1 MAAEPP
7 PGFGWIVVALVRL
20 SLRRTAAMLVLLALA
35 TGAAGWLTATRF
47 TLDSDVTKL
56 FPADLPWRLAE
67 RQLEDAFPQRLDL
80 IVIVLDGTEARA
92 TEAAAEALAAAL
104 RAQPGLFRSVR
115 RPDEGE
121 FWARNGLLYLE
132 LPEVQAITEQFIA
145 AQGLLGPLAADPSL
159 RGVADLLRL
168 MGEGL
173 ARGEAE
179 PARLA
184 APLAAFAGAAEAATQ
199 SSAGGGRVA
208 APDWAR
214 LLTGQPPRPLELRR
228 LILVQPALDYEQLSA
243 GAAATQVIRAEAA
256 RLGIPIRLTGPVPMA
271 DEEFAT
277 VSEGAV
283 ENALLS
289 FVLVGVLLWMALRSW
304 RLIWP
309 LLVLIVVGLV
319 WTAAAGLLL
328 VGSFNPLSIAF
339 AVLFIGLGVDFGIQ
353 YAVQYRAERAHL
365 AELRPALEEAA
376 RVAGPGMTL
385 AALAVTLSFL
395 SFWPTDYRGVAEL
408 GLVAA
413 GGMVIGWFLAMTLLP
428 ALLVLARPRGEA
440 REVGYPALR
449 PLDAWLSAHAGGVAL
464 AALGLAL
471 ACLVSL
477 QGLRF
482 DTNPINLR
490 DAEAESVATW
500 RDLAR
505 SAETNPNTLE
515 VLAPDL
521 AAAQALAARLAALP
535 EVARAT
541 TLADFIPARQA
552 EKLALIEDAAMLLGP
567 ALAAEPRPAPD
578 DLAVVAALRAA
589 ASELVPLGGEAARL
603 GRALALLARGA
614 PEDRADF
621 AASTLPGLT
630 HLLGQVRAMLSAETV
645 TLDNMPADLRA
656 DWLTPEGRARI
667 EMVPN
672 PIAEDETRLLRQF
685 AAAVRALAPDA
696 TGLAVSMQESSATIQ
711 RAFIQSGVLGLVFVL
726 GLLLVTLRSLR
737 LSLLALAPLALAGL
751 MTMAHCALFGPD
763 LNLANI
769 IALPLL
775 FGQGVAY
782 DIYFVAAWQRG
793 RRDLLAS
800 PLNRAVIYSAV
811 TNAAAFGALALSPH
825 PGTASM
831 GVVLSVSLVYSLL
844 CVMLVLP
851 PLLKLFAPRPAKA

>member
-1 MAAEPP
+1 MADPAAWL
-7 PGFGWIVVALVRL
+7 GRIVVALVRF
-20 SLRRTAAMLVLLALA
+20 SLRRTVAVLLLLALA
-35 TGAAGWLTATRF
+35 TGGAGWITATRF
-47 TLDSDVTKL
+47 SLDSDVTKL

-67 RQLEDAFPQRLDL
+67 RQMETAFPQRNDL
-80 IVIVLDGTEARA
+80 IVIVIDAADARTA
-92 TEAAAEALAAAL
+92 ERGAEALSAAL
-104 RAQPGLFRSVR
+104 GARPGLFRSVR
-115 RPDEGE
+115 RPEAGE
-121 FWARNGLLYLE
+121 FWARHSLLYLE
-132 LPEVQAITEQFIA
+132 LPEVQAITEQIIA
-145 AQGLLGPLAADPSL
+145 AQGLLGPIAADPSL

-184 APLAAFAGAAEAATQ
+184 APITAFADAAEAALQ
-199 SSAGGGRVA
+199 GRVA
-208 APDWAR
+208 EPDWVR
-214 LLTGQPPRPLELRR
+214 LMTGQAPRPMELRR
-228 LILVQPALDYEQLSA
+228 LILVQPALNYEQLSA
-243 GAAATQVIRAEAA
+243 GAAASQVIRAEAA

-283 ENALLS
+283 ENAVLS
-289 FVLVGVLLWMALRSW
+289 FALVAVLLWMALRSW

-309 LLVLIVVGLV
+309 LLVLIVAGLT
-319 WTAAAGLLL
+319 WTAALGLLL

-353 YAVQYRAERAHL
+353 YTVQYRAERAHL
-365 AELRPALEEAA
+365 PELRPALAQAA

-385 AALAVTLSFL
+385 AALAITLSFL

-428 ALLVLARPRGEA
+428 ALLVIARPRGEA

-449 PLDAWLSAHAGGVAL
+449 PLDGWLSANAAGVAFLALAL
-464 AALGLAL
+464 AAGCLAT
-471 ACLVSL
+471 L
-477 QGLRF
+477 QWLRF

-490 DAEAESVATW
+490 DARAESVSTW

-505 SAETNPNTLE
+505 SAQTNPNTLE

-541 TLADFIPARQA
+541 TLADFIPDGQA
-552 EKLALIEDAAMLLGP
+552 EKLALVEDAAMLLGP
-567 ALAAEPRPAPD
+567 ALGAEPRPAPD
-578 DLAVVAALRAA
+578 GLAVMAALRAA
-589 ASELVPLGGEAARL
+589 ASELLPLGGPAARL
-603 GRALALLARGA
+603 GLALGLLARGDA
-614 PEDRADF
+614 GARADF
-621 AASTLPGLT
+621 ASATLPGLT
-630 HLLGQVRAMLSAETV
+630 HLLDQIRDMLAAGPI
-645 TLDNMPADLRA
+645 TLESLPAGLRA
-656 DWLTPEGRARI
+656 EWLTPDGRARI
-667 EMVPN
+667 EMVP
-672 PIAEDETRLLRQF
+672 AAATTDETRLLREF
-685 AAAVRALAPDA
+685 AAAVQRLAPEA
-696 TGLAVSMQESSATIQ
+696 TGLAVSMQESSTTIQ
-711 RAFIQSGVLGLVFVL
+711 RAFIQSGLLGLGFVL
-726 GLLLVTLRSLR
+726 ALLLVTLRSLR

-775 FGQGVAY
+775 LGQGVAY
-782 DIYFVAAWQRG
+782 DIYFVAAWQQG

-851 PLLKLFAPRPAKA
+851 PLLKIFASPARPA

>member
-1 MAAEPP
+1 MAADPAAWL
-7 PGFGWIVVALVRL
+7 GRIVVALVRL
-20 SLRRTAAMLVLLALA
+20 SLRRTVLMLLLLTLG
-35 TGAAGWLTATRF
+35 TGATGWLTVTRF
-47 TLDSDVTKL
+47 ALDSDVTKL
-56 FPADLPWRLAE
+56 FPQDLPWRMAE
-67 RQLEDAFPQRLDL
+67 RQIEAAFPQRLDL
-80 IVIVLDGTEARA
+80 IVIVLDAQEAP
-92 TEAAAEALAAAL
+92 EAERRAEALASAL
-104 RAQPGLFRSVR
+104 AGHPQLFRSIR
-115 RPDEGE
+115 RPDAGR
-121 FWARNGLLYLE
+121 FWATHGLLYLD
-132 LPEVQAITEQFIA
+132 LAEVQSITEQIIA
-145 AQGLLGPLAADPSL
+145 AQGLLGPFAADPSL
-159 RGVADLLRL
+159 RGVADVLRL

-173 ARGEAE
+173 ARGEAD
-179 PARLA
+179 PARLQ
-184 APLAAFAGAAEAATQ
+184 APLAAFADAAEAALQ
-199 SSAGGGRVA
+199 GRVA

-214 LLTGQPPRPLELRR
+214 LLTGQAPRALELRR
-228 LILVQPALDYEQLSA
+228 LILVQPALDYEQLTA
-243 GAAATQVIRAEAA
+243 GAAATEVIRREAA

-283 ENALLS
+283 ENAVLS

-319 WTAAAGLLL
+319 WTAGLGLLL
-328 VGSFNPLSIAF
+328 VGSYNPLSIAF

-365 AELRPALEEAA
+365 PELRPALEQAA

-413 GGMVIGWFLAMTLLP
+413 AGMVIGWFLAMTLLP
-428 ALLVLARPRGEA
+428 ALLVVARPRGEA
-440 REVGYPALR
+440 REVGYPALS
-449 PLDAWLSAHAGGVAL
+449 PVDGWLSANAAGVAFLALAL
-464 AALGLAL
+464 AACCIAT
-471 ACLVSL
+471 L
-477 QGLRF
+477 QWLRF

-490 DAEAESVATW
+490 DPQAESVATW

-505 SAETNPNTLE
+505 VPETNPNTLE

-521 AAAQALAARLAALP
+521 AAAQALAGRLAALP

-541 TLADFIPARQA
+541 TLADFIPAQQT

-578 DLAVVAALRAA
+578 ALAVVAALRAA
-589 ASELVPLGGEAARL
+589 ASELAPLTGEAARL
-603 GRALALLARGA
+603 GRALALLARGDA
-614 PEDRADF
+614 EAREDF
-621 AASTLPGLT
+621 ARATLPGLT
-630 HLLGQVRAMLSAETV
+630 RLLTQIRDMLAAGPV
-645 TLDNMPADLRA
+645 TLETLPAELRA
-656 DWLTPEGRARI
+656 EWLTPEGRARI

-672 PIAEDETRLLRQF
+672 PIAEDETTLLSRF
-685 AAAVRALAPDA
+685 AAAVQVLAPDA
-696 TGLAVSMQESSATIQ
+696 TGLAVSMRESSATIQ
-711 RAFIQSGVLGLVFVL
+711 RAFLQSGVLGLVFVL
-726 GLLLVTLRSLR
+726 ALLWVTLRSLR

-782 DIYFVAAWQRG
+782 DIYFVAAWQQG

-851 PLLKLFAPRPAKA
+851 PLLKLFAPAPKG

>member
-1 MAAEPP
+1 MTDPAAAL
-7 PGFGWIVVALVRL
+7 GRIVVALVRFT
-20 SLRRTAAMLVLLALA
+20 LRRTAAVLLLLALA
-35 TGAAGWLTATRF
+35 TGAAGWVTATRF

-67 RQLEDAFPQRLDL
+67 RQIETAFPQRQDL
-80 IVIVLDGTEARA
+80 ILIVLDAADARGA
-92 TEAAAEALAAAL
+92 EAAAEALAAAL
-104 RAQPGLFRSVR
+104 AARPALFRTVR
-115 RPDEGE
+115 RPDAGP
-121 FWARNGLLYLE
+121 FWARHGWLYLE
-132 LPEVQAITEQFIA
+132 LAELRAIAEQLVA
-145 AQGLLGPLAADPSL
+145 AQPLLGPLAANPSL

-173 ARGEAE
+173 ARGEAD
-179 PARLA
+179 PARLTSA
-184 APLAAFAGAAEAATQ
+184 LAAFADAAE
-199 SSAGGGRVA
+199 GRAVR
-208 APDWAR
+208 PDWPR
-214 LLTGQPPRPLELRR
+214 LLTGQAPRPEALRR

-243 GAAATQVIRAEAA
+243 GAAATEVIRAEAA

-277 VSEGAV
+277 VSTGAV

-289 FVLVGVLLWMALRSW
+289 FGLVAVLLWMALRSF

-309 LLVLIVVGLV
+309 LLVLIVVGLI
-319 WTAAAGLLL
+319 WTAAFGLLL

-353 YAVQYRAERAHL
+353 YTVQYRAERARE
-365 AELRPALEEAA
+365 AALRPALEAAA
-376 RVAGPGMTL
+376 RLAGPGMTL

-395 SFWPTDYRGVAEL
+395 AFWPTDYRGVAEL

-428 ALLVLARPRGEA
+428 ALLVLARPRASA
-440 REVGYPALR
+440 REVGYPSLSPMDR
-449 PLDAWLSAHAGGVAL
+449 WLSAHARGVAL
-464 AALGLAL
+464 FALVVALGCIATLPW
-471 ACLVSL
+471 
-477 QGLRF
+477 LRF

-490 DAEAESVATW
+490 DPAAESVATW

-505 SAETNPNTLE
+505 RAETNPNTLE

-521 AAAQALAARLAALP
+521 SAAQALAARLATLP
-535 EVARAT
+535 QVARAT
-541 TLADFIPARQA
+541 TLADFIPQEQA
-552 EKLALIEDAAMLLGP
+552 AKLEWVEDAAMLLGP
-567 ALAAEPRPAPD
+567 ALAAEPRPPPD

-589 ASELVPLGGEAARL
+589 ASELVPLDGEAARL
-603 GRALALLARGA
+603 GRALALLARGT
-614 PEDRADF
+614 PEQRADF
-621 AASTLPGLT
+621 AAATLPGLG
-630 HLLGQVRAMLSAETV
+630 HLLTQIRAMLAAAPV
-645 TLDNMPADLRA
+645 TLENLPADLRS
-656 DWLTPEGRARI
+656 DWLTADGRARI
-667 EMVPN
+667 EMVPH
-672 PIAEDETRLLRQF
+672 PIAGDETAQLRAF
-685 AAAVRALAPDA
+685 AAAVRAVAPEA

-711 RAFIQSGVLGLVFVL
+711 RAFLQSGVLGFVLVL

-751 MTMAHCALFGPD
+751 LTMAHCAIFGPD

-782 DIYFVAAWQRG
+782 DIYFVAAWQQG

-851 PLLKLFAPRPAKA
+851 PLLRLLAPAPAGR

>member
-7 PGFGWIVVALVRL
+7 PGFGRIVVALVRL
-20 SLRRTAAMLVLLALA
+20 SLRRTATLLVLLALA

-47 TLDSDVTKL
+47 SLDSDVTKL

-67 RQLEDAFPQRLDL
+67 RQLEEAFPQRLDL
-80 IVIVLDGTEARA
+80 IVIVLDGAEARA

-104 RAQPGLFRSVR
+104 RTQPGLFRSVR
-115 RPDEGE
+115 RPDEGA
-121 FWARNGLLYLE
+121 FWARHGLLYLD
-132 LPEVQAITEQFIA
+132 LPEVQAITEQLIA

-184 APLAAFAGAAEAATQ
+184 APLAAFANAAEAALQ
-199 SSAGGGRVA
+199 GRVA

-214 LLTGQPPRPLELRR
+214 LLTGQAPRPLELRR

-243 GAAATQVIRAEAA
+243 GAAATQVIRAEAE

-277 VSEGAV
+277 VSAGAV
-283 ENALLS
+283 ENAVLS

-365 AELRPALEEAA
+365 PALRPALEEAA

-428 ALLVLARPRGEA
+428 ALLVVARPRGEA

-449 PLDAWLSAHAGGVAL
+449 PVDDWLSAHAAGVTFLALAL
-464 AALGLAL
+464 AACCLAT
-471 ACLVSL
+471 L
-477 QGLRF
+477 QWLRF

-490 DAEAESVATW
+490 DAQAESVATW

-541 TLADFIPARQA
+541 TLADFIPARQE

-567 ALAAEPRPAPD
+567 ALAAEPGAPPE

-614 PEDRADF
+614 PEQRADF

-630 HLLGQVRAMLSAETV
+630 HLLDQVRAMLSAEAV
-645 TLDNMPADLRA
+645 TLENLPADLRA
-656 DWLTPEGRARI
+656 DWLTAEGRARI

-672 PIAEDETRLLRQF
+672 AIAEDETRLLRQF
-685 AAAVRALAPDA
+685 AAAVRALAPEA
-696 TGLAVSMQESSATIQ
+696 TGLAVSMEESSATIQ

-726 GLLLVTLRSLR
+726 ALLVVTLRSLR

-782 DIYFVAAWQRG
+782 DIYFVAAWQQG

-831 GVVLSVSLVYSLL
+831 GIVLSVSLVYSLL

-851 PLLKLFAPRPAKA
+851 PLLKLFAPAADRGLRDG